1 MSPTAALR
9 TRLIVFF
16 TIGIAAVL
24 AVAVWVV
31 NLPQLLGVGRYE
43 VRVELVDAAGLYPSA
58 NVTYRGIEIGRVTD
72 VEMTTSGAEAV
83 LSLDSEVAVPMDAPA
98 QIRSMSA
105 VGEQYLEFLPGNEE
119 GPYLSDG
126 AVVAAEQVT
135 LPEPIAEA
143 LDQLDETLQSV
154 GNDRLATLLNE
165 TYTAVGESDEAL
177 RTLID
182 AAAAVSADGAD
193 SASAIAALLDQ
204 AGPLLETNITA
215 SESITQWASALAGTT
230 GRLRESDADIRA
242 LLDVAAPAAAQVQAM
257 FEEMEPT
264 MPLLLANLI
273 TVEQVAA
280 VYRPSLEQM
289 LVLFPSIMASTQSA
303 GLPNVDN
310 PSQNTFFVNS
320 YNDPPPYIDG
330 FLPPEQRRS
339 PTELDV
345 PETPPD
351 LYCTLPADS
360 PIAVRGARNMPC
372 IEYPGRRA
380 ATVQLC
386 RDGGGSA
393 TNLEEL
399 MTPTG

>member
-9 TRLIVFF
+9 ARLIVFF

-24 AVAVWVV
+24 AVALWVV

-43 VRVELVDAAGLYPSA
+43 IRVELVDAAGLYPSA
-58 NVTYRGIEIGRVTD
+58 NVTYRGFEIGRVTD
-72 VEMTTSGAEAV
+72 VAMTTSGAEAV
-83 LSLDSEVAVPMDAPA
+83 LSLDSGVAVPMDAPA
-98 QIRSMSA
+98 QVRSMSA
-105 VGEQYLEFLPGNEE
+105 VGEQYLEFLPGNVE

-126 AVVAAEQVT
+126 AVVAASQVSI
-135 LPEPIAEA
+135 PEPIAGA

-154 GNDRLATLLNE
+154 GNDRLATLPNE

-193 SASAIAALLDQ
+193 SADTIAALLDQ
-204 AGPLLETNITA
+204 TGPLLETNVTA
-215 SESITQWASALAGTT
+215 SEPITLWAGALAGTT
-230 GRLRESDADIRA
+230 AQLRESDADIRA
-242 LLDVAAPAAAQVQAM
+242 LLDVAAPAAAQVQVM

-280 VYRPSLEQM
+280 VYRLSLEQM

-303 GLPNVDN
+303 ALPNADN
-310 PSQNTFFVNS
+310 PVQNTFFVNS
-320 YNDPPPYIDG
+320 YNDPPPCIEG

-351 LYCTLPADS
+351 LYCKLPADS

-393 TNLEEL
+393 TNLGEL
-399 MTPTG
+399 MTPPA

>member
-9 TRLIVFF
+9 TRLTVFF

-24 AVAVWVV
+24 AVALWVV
-31 NLPQLLGVGRYE
+31 HLPQLLGVGRYE
-43 VRVELVDAAGLYPSA
+43 VRVELIDAAGLYPSA

-72 VEMTTSGAEAV
+72 VELTTSGAEAV
-83 LSLDSEVAVPMDAPA
+83 LSLDTEVAVPMNAPA

-126 AVVAAEQVT
+126 AVVAAERVT
-135 LPEPIAEA
+135 LPEQIAGA

-182 AAAAVSADGAD
+182 AAAAVSADGAERAD
-193 SASAIAALLDQ
+193 AIAALLDQ

-230 GRLRESDADIRA
+230 GQLRESDADIRA

-320 YNDPPPYIDG
+320 YNDPPPCIEG

-345 PETPPD
+345 PETPSD
-351 LYCTLPADS
+351 LYCKLPADS

-386 RDGGGSA
+386 RDGGDSA

-399 MTPTG
+399 LTPTG

>member
-9 TRLIVFF
+9 ARLIVFF

-24 AVAVWVV
+24 AVALWVV

-72 VEMTTSGAEAV
+72 VVMTTSGAEAV

-98 QIRSMSA
+98 QVRSMSA

-126 AVVAAEQVT
+126 AVVAAAQVS
-135 LPEPIAEA
+135 LPEPIAGA

-154 GNDRLATLLNE
+154 GNDRLATLLDE

-182 AAAAVSADGAD
+182 AAAAVGADGAD
-193 SASAIAALLDQ
+193 SADAIAALLDQ
-204 AGPLLETNITA
+204 AGPLLETNVTA

-230 GRLRESDADIRA
+230 AQLRESDADIRA

-303 GLPNVDN
+303 ALPNAEN
-310 PSQNTFFVNS
+310 PAQNTFFVNS
-320 YNDPPPYIDG
+320 YNDPPPCIEG

-339 PTELDV
+339 PAELDV
-345 PETPPD
+345 PETPAD
-351 LYCTLPADS
+351 LYCKLPPDS

-386 RDGGGSA
+386 RDGGGSE
-393 TNLEEL
+393 TDLEEL
-399 MTPTG
+399 MTPPA

>member
-9 TRLIVFF
+9 ARLIVFF

-24 AVAVWVV
+24 AVALWVV
-31 NLPQLLGVGRYE
+31 NLPQLVGVGRYE

-58 NVTYRGIEIGRVTD
+58 NVTYRGFEIGRVTE
-72 VEMTTSGAEAV
+72 VAMTTSGAEAV
-83 LSLDSEVAVPMDAPA
+83 LSLDSGVAVPMDAPA
-98 QIRSMSA
+98 QVRSMSA

-126 AVVAAEQVT
+126 AVVAAAQVS
-135 LPEPIAEA
+135 LPEPIAGA

-154 GNDRLATLLNE
+154 GNDRLATLLDE
-165 TYTAVGESDEAL
+165 TYTAVGESDEDL

-193 SASAIAALLDQ
+193 SADAIAALLDQ
-204 AGPLLETNITA
+204 AGPLLETNVAA

-230 GRLRESDADIRA
+230 AQLRDSDADIRA
-242 LLDVAAPAAAQVQAM
+242 LLDVAAPAAGQVQAM

-303 GLPNVDN
+303 ALPNADN
-310 PSQNTFFVNS
+310 PAQNTFFVNS
-320 YNDPPPYIDG
+320 YNDPPPCIEG

-345 PETPPD
+345 PETPSD
-351 LYCTLPADS
+351 LYCKLPADS

-393 TNLEEL
+393 TNLGEL
-399 MTPTG
+399 MTPPA

>member
-1 MSPTAALR
+1 MNPTAALR
-9 TRLIVFF
+9 ARLIVFF

-24 AVAVWVV
+24 AVALWVV

-58 NVTYRGIEIGRVTD
+58 NVTYRGFEIGRVTD
-72 VEMTTSGAEAV
+72 VAMTTSGAEAV
-83 LSLDSEVAVPMDAPA
+83 LSLDSGVAVPMDAPA
-98 QIRSMSA
+98 QVRSMSA
-105 VGEQYLEFLPGNEE
+105 VGEQYLEFLPGNEK
-119 GPYLSDG
+119 GPYLGDG
-126 AVVAAEQVT
+126 AVVAAAQVS
-135 LPEPIAEA
+135 LPEPIAGA

-154 GNDRLATLLNE
+154 GNDRLATLLDE
-165 TYTAVGESDEAL
+165 TYTAVGESDETL

-193 SASAIAALLDQ
+193 SADAIAALLDQ
-204 AGPLLETNITA
+204 AGPLLETNVTA

-230 GRLRESDADIRA
+230 EQLRESDADIRA

-303 GLPNVDN
+303 ALPNADD
-310 PSQNTFFVNS
+310 PAQNTFFVNS
-320 YNDPPPYIDG
+320 YNDPPPCIEAS
-330 FLPPEQRRS
+330 FRPS
-339 PTELDV
+339 
-345 PETPPD
+345 
-351 LYCTLPADS
+351 
-360 PIAVRGARNMPC
+360 RGAPRPNSMCPRRRRICTASCRPIRRLRCGAPGTCRASSTRADEPRPC
-372 IEYPGRRA
+372 NCA
-380 ATVQLC
+380 ATAEV
-386 RDGGGSA
+386 RRRTSGNS
-393 TNLEEL
+393 
-399 MTPTG
+399 